1 MPQVFYR
8 LIMAFLLATA
18 LIAAGKALNLS
29 PLVTFAAGGLGLL
42 GAIGFSARQYLR
54 GENPAE

>member
-8 LIMAFLLATA
+8 LIMVFFLATA
-18 LIAAGKALNLS
+18 LIAGGTAMDLS

-42 GAIGFSARQYLR
+42 GVIGFSARQYLR